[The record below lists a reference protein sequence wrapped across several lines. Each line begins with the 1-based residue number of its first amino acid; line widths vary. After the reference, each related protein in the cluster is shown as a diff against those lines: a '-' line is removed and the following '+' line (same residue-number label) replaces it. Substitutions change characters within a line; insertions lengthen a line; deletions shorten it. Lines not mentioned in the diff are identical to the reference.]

1 MTTQTIEVQGFILG
15 QKNSWSDKIDYTW
28 STVEMIEHGYMTI
41 GRHTLTFDLPDG
53 FDVITEQIRML
64 ERQRDKI
71 RAQLA
76 KRIKEINEQ
85 IQSLQAIEYT
95 PAESVA
101 SPL

>member
-1 MTTQTIEVQGFILG
+1 
-15 QKNSWSDKIDYTW
+15 
-28 STVEMIEHGYMTI
+28 
-41 GRHTLTFDLPDG
+41 
-53 FDVITEQIRML
+53 ML